1 MKKTALL
8 YALAACMLTAFTVQA
23 AQNADG
29 AGTDKKLTVAVSI
42 VPQVKFV
49 HEVAGERAD
58 VICIIPEGGSPA
70 SYAPSPKELMALR
83 QADVYFTV
91 GVASEDRNILGSLP
105 ETLKV
110 IPLQEKVSA
119 VYPDLRIGTSRD
131 PHIWLSPKRTIV
143 MVRAICEELGRLDPL
158 HAEEYRKNAESF
170 IAEIQKADKEAREI
184 LSKSSQKVFMV
195 FHPAFG
201 YLADEYGLTMY
212 ALEKHGKEA
221 GAKHL
226 QEMTDI
232 AKQNKVKVI
241 FYQKEIAGRQVE
253 AFAHEIGGKAV
264 MLNPL
269 AYEYIENLAELAK
282 AIAGAD
288 GTAQ

>member
-1 MKKTALL
+1 
-8 YALAACMLTAFTVQA
+8 MLTAFSVQA
-23 AQNADG
+23 AQPAEG

-83 QADVYFTV
+83 KADVYFTV

-110 IPLQEKVSA
+110 IPLHEKVSA
-119 VYPDLRIGTSRD
+119 VYPDLHIGTSRD

-143 MVRAICEELGRLDPL
+143 MVQAISEELGRLDPP
-158 HAEEYRKNAESF
+158 HAEEYRKNAEGF
-170 IAEIQKADKEAREI
+170 IAEIQQADKEAREI

-288 GTAQ
+288 GAAQ